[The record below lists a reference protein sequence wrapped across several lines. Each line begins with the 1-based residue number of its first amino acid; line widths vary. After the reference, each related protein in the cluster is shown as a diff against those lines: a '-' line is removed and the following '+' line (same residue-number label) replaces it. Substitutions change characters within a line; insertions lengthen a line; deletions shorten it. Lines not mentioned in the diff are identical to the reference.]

1 MILWWDNLFSVTIK
15 LLPFY
20 VSIIYCI
27 LFLQTSLFINSNY
40 LFFDLFEL
48 CSHSLESSVTIRSCF
63 GVFVF
68 VLFFSFFWI
77 LWILRSLLEC
87 ISRSRSYSYSQF
99 CPALVGYLKLYPL
112 KKAATSTRVWANSD
126 NNRLLTQVW
135 EKQIT
140 LLILLCS
147 VIAFIVYLCCLFH
160 IAWCMESFP
169 IGNLSTLTNMK
180 QSLKGFSQVRLIL
193 LLS

>member
-1 MILWWDNLFSVTIK
+1 MILWWDKLFSVTIK
-15 LLPFY
+15 LLSFY

-27 LFLQTSLFINSNY
+27 LFLQTSLFINSNS
-40 LFFDLFEL
+40 LFFDLFGL

-63 GVFVF
+63 GFF
-68 VLFFSFFWI
+68 FFSIFWI

-99 CPALVGYLKLYPL
+99 CPKLYPL
-112 KKAATSTRVWANSD
+112 KKAETSTRVWANSD

-147 VIAFIVYLCCLFH
+147 DIAFIV
-160 IAWCMESFP
+160 
-169 IGNLSTLTNMK
+169 
-180 QSLKGFSQVRLIL
+180 
-193 LLS
+193 